1 MGVPH
6 FYISVKNFLHLFKI
20 YFFVFLFLSNPL
32 NYKWIIA
39 KYISVNKAMQIEDI
53 IVYLFCF
60 TPFVILIGVSMWLA
74 WKDKDKF
81 D

>member
-1 MGVPH
+1 
-6 FYISVKNFLHLFKI
+6 
-20 YFFVFLFLSNPL
+20 
-32 NYKWIIA
+32 
-39 KYISVNKAMQIEDI
+39 MQIEDI